1 MYGVTLRQYLPHSSY
16 YVGVAGPGSRRNIS
30 VFLGG
35 TSDFTK
41 YLPTSTNLTL
51 CSKREHSGESVWGY
65 QGACASEADE
75 AEFRLE
81 VSEIFGPWHK
91 KSHRLCCCRSFHLHL
106 PGSCTWFAERT
117 GITSSVL
124 PRLQIRA
131 KTATKK
137 NNPWLWLHK
146 GPCFPRALL
155 KGTQV
160 SPADALTA
168 WGRLFWL
175 GTAGMPGALP
185 VYDFNANEAAEKA
198 PVSHNTVLAMT
209 GGQGRGKTR
218 VPGQPFRRK

>member
-81 VSEIFGPWHK
+81 VAEILDHDTRK
-91 KSHRLCCCRSFHLHL
+91 V
-106 PGSCTWFAERT
+106 T
-117 GITSSVL
+117 GC
-124 PRLQIRA
+124 A
-131 KTATKK
+131 
-137 NNPWLWLHK
+137 
-146 GPCFPRALL
+146 
-155 KGTQV
+155 
-160 SPADALTA
+160 
-168 WGRLFWL
+168 
-175 GTAGMPGALP
+175 
-185 VYDFNANEAAEKA
+185 AAEVSICTCPVPA
-198 PVSHNTVLAMT
+198 PGLQSA
-209 GGQGRGKTR
+209 RGLR
-218 VPGQPFRRK
+218 PQSFPGCR